1 MQTFDTI
8 DDNLSYQALNYPQKL
23 AFKIE
28 DTNHQTSI
36 TYEALNLSVENLS
49 QYLSNHYPRQSVIGL
64 IFDCDH
70 LDFIIV
76 FLACLRAGMIA
87 TPIAPPNL
95 IPHRQ
100 KTDIKNI
107 HQVLE
112 QAKPSI
118 IIVGSEYIKKCLPNK
133 KCILLSDITIALTT
147 KAHIHPPTPEDIAF
161 LQFTSGTT
169 GIPKGV
175 VLGHSQICANIDA
188 MIIRMQTLKKT
199 AIKIDH
205 VINWM
210 PWYHDMGLISGILLP
225 LRLMITGVLIPPK
238 TFIKSPLFWLK
249 TIGRHP
255 HCLSGGPNFAYAL
268 CNKRASHQSQLSLD
282 LSTWQLAFAGAQMV
296 FESTFNQFN
305 ATFSPF
311 GFNPSIFYPC
321 YGLAESTL
329 YVTGARSLQAPQFKH
344 HPLSLSQEKLCSVG
358 SSLPNHEIIIVD
370 PTTKATQA
378 EGTLGEIWIKGP
390 SVARGYYQK
399 SSLSHEVFYAYT
411 VEGDGPYL
419 RSGDLGL
426 LDKSELFLLG
436 RIKDTIKIHAR
447 NHSCPTLELTAQESH
462 EKIRDMNC
470 AAFSVLKNH
479 QEVCMIAAEIRLI
492 DVKHAHEII
501 RSIKAALSQK
511 HGLSVDTVFLLPPKS
526 IEKTTSG
533 KIKRHVLQNHFYNNA
548 FEILDKG

>member
-8 DDNLSYQALNYPQKL
+8 DSNLSYQARTNPQKL

-28 DTNHQTSI
+28 DITYQTSI
-36 TYEALNLSVENLS
+36 TYEALNLSVENLA

-64 IFDCDH
+64 IFDCDQ
-70 LDFIIV
+70 LDFIIA
-76 FLACLRAGMIA
+76 FLSCLRAGMIA

-100 KTDIKNI
+100 KTDTKNI
-107 HQVLE
+107 RQILE

-118 IIVGSEYIKKCLPNK
+118 IIVGSEHMIKCLPTENS
-133 KCILLSDITIALTT
+133 ILFKDIPSTLSA
-147 KAHIHPPTPEDIAF
+147 KANIHPSTSEDIAF

-188 MIIRMQTLKKT
+188 MIMRMQMLKKT
-199 AIKIDH
+199 VLKIDH

-225 LRLMITGVLIPPK
+225 LRLMITGILIPPK

-249 TIGRHP
+249 TIGRYP

-268 CNKRASHQSQLSLD
+268 CNKRASHQLKLSLD

-329 YVTGARSLQAPQFKH
+329 YVTGARSMQPPQFKH
-344 HPLSLSQEKLCSVG
+344 QPLSLSQEKLCSVG

-370 PTTKATQA
+370 PMTKTTQE

-399 SSLSHEVFYAYT
+399 SSLSHEIFCAYT
-411 VEGDGPYL
+411 KENNGPYL

-426 LDKSELFLLG
+426 LDKGELYLLG

-447 NHSCPTLELTAQESH
+447 NHSCPALELTAQASH
-462 EKIRDMNC
+462 EKIRDMSC
-470 AAFSVLKNH
+470 AAFSVLKKH
-479 QEVCMIAAEIRLI
+479 QEVCMITAEIRLI
-492 DVKHAHEII
+492 DIKYAREII
-501 RSIKAALSQK
+501 QSIKAALSQK
-511 HGLSVDTVFLLPPKS
+511 HGLSIDTVFLLPPKS

-533 KIKRHVLQNHFYNNA
+533 KIKRHDLQERYYANSLD
-548 FEILDKG
+548 ILIKG